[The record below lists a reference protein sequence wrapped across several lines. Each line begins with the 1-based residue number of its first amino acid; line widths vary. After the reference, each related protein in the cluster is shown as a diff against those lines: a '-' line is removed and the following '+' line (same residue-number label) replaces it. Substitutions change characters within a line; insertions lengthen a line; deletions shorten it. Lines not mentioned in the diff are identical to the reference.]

1 MIENLS
7 PKHLGSRI
15 QNSSSIKII
24 DVRTP
29 AEFDEIHIQNAENI
43 PLDQL
48 NASTSNLNSGE
59 DGFLYFICQ
68 SGGRSRRACEAM
80 MTAGHTKV
88 INIEGGTIACEAAGL
103 PVVRGRKTISLER
116 QVRIATGSL
125 VFVGVLLGSF
135 GGSYGVQCAG
145 LFLAGFIGAGL
156 VFAGVTDTCGIAI
169 VIAKMPWNQS
179 RSSKTSCKTMG
190 LIVAFFI
197 GMVGPLLAATHTK
210 DSLTNVRQKI
220 INPECN
226 SHRCPRTERMVR
238 WSSCDCSI
246 IYPLSELR
254 TTTENKLD
262 DRLPDTHAIIYCHC
276 LSGGRCL
283 EASRILT
290 SYGYDA
296 RALQP
301 SYSELIDAGFTQARQ

>member
-7 PKHLGSRI
+7 PEHLRSRI

-48 NASTSNLNSGE
+48 SASTSNLNSGE

-80 MTAGHTKV
+80 VTAGHAKV

-116 QVRIATGSL
+116 QVRIAAGSL
-125 VFVGVLLGSF
+125 VFVGVLLGLC

-156 VFAGVTDTCGIAI
+156 VFAGITDTCGMAMI
-169 VIAKMPWNQS
+169 IAKMPWNQS
-179 RSSKTSCKTMG
+179 QSSKTSCKTIG
-190 LIVAFFI
+190 LLVAFF
-197 GMVGPLLAATHTK
+197 VGTVSPLLAATHTK
-210 DSLTNVRQKI
+210 DSLPDVQQKI
-220 INPECN
+220 MNRSAILID
-226 SHRCPRTERMVR
+226 VR
-238 WSSCDCSI
+238 EPKEWSGGHLALAQSL
-246 IYPLSELR
+246 PLSELR

-262 DRLPDTHAIIYCHC
+262 ELLPDNRIIYCHC
-276 LSGGRCL
+276 LSGARCL

-301 SYSELIDAGFTQARQ
+301 SYSELLDAGFVQASTK